1 MFRFECKK
9 LISNKFI
16 LGLFIL
22 LFLLNALLS
31 YSEAKHDPATDLSE
45 DVLAALEAYNED
57 PEAWKAEYDRLTAYY
72 NEVFYPKV
80 QQEMQEF
87 LEKNPNER
95 IAIRNYIASVALN
108 KTVIIATHVVSDVEF
123 IAREAIMLKKG
134 VISDSGSPYE
144 LTQKIEG
151 QVWQT
156 VVAAEEVQA
165 MQEKFRVVNI
175 QNGEQGVILR
185 ILSDVKP
192 TEDSVTVVPSLEDYY
207 LYVFGDIL

>member
-1 MFRFECKK
+1 MFKYECKK

-45 DVLAALEAYNED
+45 DVLAALEAYNDD

-87 LEKNPNER
+87 YEKNPNANSYTWELDEDAQKYQNYFWAER
-95 IAIRNYIASVALN
+95 FMAELDSYPKDLKRVVKAA
-108 KTVIIATHVVSDVEF
+108 IIA
-123 IAREAIMLKKG
+123 K
-134 VISDSGSPYE
+134 
-144 LTQKIEG
+144 
-151 QVWQT
+151 
-156 VVAAEEVQA
+156 
-165 MQEKFRVVNI
+165 
-175 QNGEQGVILR
+175 
-185 ILSDVKP
+185 
-192 TEDSVTVVPSLEDYY
+192 EDY
-207 LYVFGDIL
+207 LASGLT